1 MKADQ
6 HALAEFVALSA
17 ILTGYEQVELWGT
30 GVAEVYFQTVVGIV
44 GGDVAKQLLAVGAAI
59 QERWRGDPGGLDA
72 AVRAEILASPK
83 LGPVARNVIQLW
95 YLGSWMQL
103 PEAWRSEFGTS
114 PADTT
119 RVVSA
124 AAYQQSLVYDAMAAH
139 PPGAKQPGFGSW
151 ALDPESIEAKPGR
164 QRDVEKS
171 S

>member
-1 MKADQ
+1 MIADQ
-6 HALAEFVALSA
+6 HALVEFVTLSA
-17 ILTGYEQVELWGT
+17 ILTGFEQVELWGT
-30 GVAEVYFQTVVGIV
+30 GMAKDYFQTVTGVV
-44 GGDVAKQLLAVGAAI
+44 GGDVAGQLLAVGAAI
-59 QERWRGDPGGLDA
+59 QERWRGDPGELDA

-95 YLGSWMQL
+95 YLGSWIQL
-103 PEAWRSEFGTS
+103 PQAWRSEFGTS

-151 ALDPESIEAKPGR
+151 AVAPESIEANPGR
-164 QRDVEKS
+164 QRDVEETE
-171 S
+171 